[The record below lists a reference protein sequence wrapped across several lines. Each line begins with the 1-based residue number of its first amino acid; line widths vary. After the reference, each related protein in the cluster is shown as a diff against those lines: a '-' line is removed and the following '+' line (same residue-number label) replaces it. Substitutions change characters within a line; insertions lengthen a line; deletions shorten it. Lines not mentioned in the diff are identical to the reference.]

1 MSEVKVI
8 DHREFFGRAIREI
21 WWLTLIRG
29 ILLILLG
36 VYALINPLM
45 AAAALAQVVGFYLIL
60 DGAIAIYAGVSGQ
73 TPSRF
78 WTTVR
83 GGILIFVG
91 LFVVGHP
98 IIMAMIHAT
107 LLVCLLAVSA
117 VLSGILEITVAIR
130 DRREIEGE
138 GWLILSGALAI
149 GFGLVLLASPLAAG
163 MLMVQFLGAFAVIAG
178 ISIVVLAFRLR
189 TFGLRLKS

>member
-1 MSEVKVI
+1 VSDVKVTE
-8 DHREFFGRAIREI
+8 DREFFSRAIRSV

-45 AAAALAQVVGFYLIL
+45 AAAALAQVIGIYLIL
-60 DGAIAIYAGVSGQ
+60 DGAIAIYAGLTGQ
-73 TPSRF
+73 TLSRL

-83 GGILIFVG
+83 GVILIVVG

-98 IIMAMIHAT
+98 IIMAVVHAT

-117 VLSGILEITVAIR
+117 LLSGVLEIYVAIR

-149 GFGLVLLASPLAAG
+149 GFGLLLLASPLAAG

-178 ISIVVLAFRLR
+178 VSFVVLAFRLR
-189 TFGLRLKS
+189 TFGLRLKG

>member
-1 MSEVKVI
+1 MSEAKI
-8 DHREFFGRAIREI
+8 IEDRESFCRAIRGI

-45 AAAALAQVVGFYLIL
+45 AVAALVQVVGFYLIL
-60 DGAIAIYAGVSGQ
+60 DGAIAIYAGLARQ
-73 TPSRF
+73 TPSRL

-83 GGILIFVG
+83 GVILILVG
-91 LFVVGHP
+91 LFVVGHLV
-98 IIMAMIHAT
+98 IMAMIHAT
-107 LLVCLLAVSA
+107 LLVCLLALTSI
-117 VLSGILEITVAIR
+117 LSGIFEIFVAIR
-130 DRREIEGE
+130 DRLEIEGE

-149 GFGLVLLASPLAAG
+149 GFGLLLLISPLAAG
-163 MLMVQFLGAFAVIAG
+163 MLMVQFLGAFAVLAG

-189 TFGLRLKS
+189 TFGMRLKS

>member
-1 MSEVKVI
+1 MSEVEVI
-8 DHREFFGRAIREI
+8 GDREFFSRAIRGI

-29 ILLILLG
+29 ILLTFLG

-45 AAAALAQVVGFYLIL
+45 AAAALAQVVGFFMIL
-60 DGAIAIYAGVSGQ
+60 DGAIAIYAGVTGQ
-73 TPSRF
+73 TQSRI

-83 GGILIFVG
+83 GVILILVG

-98 IIMAMIHAT
+98 IIMALINAT
-107 LLVCLLAVSA
+107 LLVCLLAVSGI
-117 VLSGILEITVAIR
+117 LSGILEIYGAIR

-138 GWLILSGALAI
+138 GWLILGGALAI
-149 GFGLVLLASPLAAG
+149 GLGFVLLASPLAAG

-178 ISIVVLAFRLR
+178 ISIVVVSFRLR
-189 TFGLRLKS
+189 SFGSRLKS